1 MERLRKREPAV
12 PGARLAAGFA
22 AMALFLLGTVAAAH
36 ALSGEEI
43 LRKVDANTTFD
54 SVSYE
59 GTLAIHSGDTVR
71 TKQMKAIAVGTS
83 KALVEFTNP
92 EDRGTKYLKIDKNLW
107 IYFPSEQDTVKI
119 SGHMLK
125 EGMMGSDVSY
135 EDALESDALY
145 KKYSVTVT
153 GEESLDGR
161 PCYVLRLDAQVKDV
175 PYDARRIWVDKERF
189 VALREEMYAK
199 SGRLLKVSRVL
210 DVRHI
215 GGRWFPVKSEVSDQL
230 RQNSRT
236 VFTMTNVEFNVPVN
250 NSIFS
255 LRNLSR

>member
-1 MERLRKREPAV
+1 MKRVREMATAV
-12 PGARLAAGFA
+12 LGGAFA
-22 AMALFLLGTVAAAH
+22 VMALLLAGTAAEAQS
-36 ALSGEEI
+36 LSGEEI

-54 SVSYE
+54 SISYE
-59 GTLAIHSGDTVR
+59 GTLAIHSRDTVR

-153 GEESLDGR
+153 GEETLDGR
-161 PCYVLRLDAQVKDV
+161 PCYVLKLDARVKDV
-175 PYDARRIWVDKERF
+175 PYDARKIWVDRERF

-210 DVRHI
+210 DVEHI
-215 GGRWFPVKSEVSDQL
+215 GGRWFPVKSEVSDKL
-230 RQNSRT
+230 RQDSRT

-250 NSIFS
+250 NSMFS